1 MHIRSRYQIRQD
13 RLSRQASRFEIP
25 KKDCDRS
32 QRIAEMDKRL
42 TDHRRD
48 RYAQNPNA
56 NIDDCG
62 KQTCQNDCS
71 QRIFLF
77 SHFYFPLK
85 RSPIFSIIAESRH
98 HNQHQTEGRGAF
110 GSLRLLQTRSPS
122 QSSQQTSNLFRTR
135 DLKKDRCKEIA
146 SSEIVPRLFRTTDH
160 PSSAVLFAADD

>member
-1 MHIRSRYQIRQD
+1 
-13 RLSRQASRFEIP
+13 
-25 KKDCDRS
+25 
-32 QRIAEMDKRL
+32 MDKRL

-135 DLKKDRCKEIA
+135 DLKKGPMQRDRQFRN
-146 SSEIVPRLFRTTDH
+146 SSQAVSNDCPSKFRRLVRSRRLKSGH
-160 PSSAVLFAADD
+160 CLNQSPSKRCFSD